1 MEAVNAIKVTYKFID
16 GAHFFVTTDK
26 EAAGLCVANADL
38 KTAFDE
44 VAAQLSAIYAFN
56 HGKKCNF
63 QPAVPFETFKGVI
76 DAIQQAAKAADQS
89 GTIVANTVQPW
100 TGNLK
105 VGALIDD

>member
-1 MEAVNAIKVTYKFID
+1 MEAVNTIKVTYKFID

-26 EAAGLCVANADL
+26 EAAGLCVANTDL
-38 KTAFDE
+38 KAAFDE

-63 QPAVPFETFKGVI
+63 QPVVPFETFKGVI

-100 TGNLK
+100 MGNLK

>member
-1 MEAVNAIKVTYKFID
+1 VTYKSID

-26 EAAGLCVANADL
+26 EAAGLCVANTDL

-63 QPAVPFETFKGVI
+63 QPAVPFETFKGTL
-76 DAIQQAAKAADQS
+76 DAIQQAAKASDQS
-89 GTIVANTVQPW
+89 GMIVANTVQPW
-100 TGNLK
+100 TGGVK
-105 VGALIDD
+105 VGALSAD